1 MNWKAVQHCT
11 KIVRTW
17 CDLTS
22 EMWDENQGY
31 YAKVRAVERGA
42 SSKWASSKWAFT
54 PRRFEPKTDSKLKK
68 QKHYI
73 IFNMFTF

>member
-73 IFNMFTF
+73 IFNMFTL

>member
-68 QKHYI
+68 QKRYI
-73 IFNMFTF
+73 IFNMFTL

>member
-11 KIVRTW
+11 EIVRTW
-17 CDLTS
+17 CDLTN
-22 EMWDENQGY
+22 EMWDENQDY
-31 YAKVRAVERGA
+31 YAKVRAVERGT

-54 PRRFEPKTDSKLKK
+54 PRFEPKIDSKLKK

-73 IFNMFTF
+73 VFNMFTL

>member
-11 KIVRTW
+11 EIVRTW

-22 EMWDENQGY
+22 EMWDEKQSY

-42 SSKWASSKWAFT
+42 SSKWAITS
-54 PRRFEPKTDSKLKK
+54 RRFEPKIDSKLKK

-73 IFNMFTF
+73 IFNMFTL

>member
-31 YAKVRAVERGA
+31 YAKVRAVKRGA

-73 IFNMFTF
+73 IFNMFTL